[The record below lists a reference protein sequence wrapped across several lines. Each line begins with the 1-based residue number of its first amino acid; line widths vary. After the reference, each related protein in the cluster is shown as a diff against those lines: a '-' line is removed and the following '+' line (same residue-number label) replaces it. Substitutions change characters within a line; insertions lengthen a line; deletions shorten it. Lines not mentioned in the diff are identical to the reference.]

1 MPVLLDLVITTMS
14 LGIHTYKLL
23 ENPGILAIIR
33 LVLERLTHTV
43 WLAMYVAVYV
53 NIVIKGMLCSQTHL
67 KRNRFVYQRYC

>member
-1 MPVLLDLVITTMS
+1 MLVLFKLAITTMS

-53 NIVIKGMLCSQTHL
+53 NIVIKGI
-67 KRNRFVYQRYC
+67 